1 MSAREQARDEAQ
13 QGTRESLERLVG
25 RIGDRAAVRVSS
37 AVVPVAGGVV
47 SAGEH
52 FIDHIDEITDDL
64 GEVVPGGGVVN
75 WVADLALV
83 PARLFVGVARTAL
96 DRAR

>member
-1 MSAREQARDEAQ
+1 
-13 QGTRESLERLVG
+13 
-25 RIGDRAAVRVSS
+25 
-37 AVVPVAGGVV
+37 VV

-52 FIDHIDEITDDL
+52 FIDHIDEIADDL
-64 GEVVPGGGVVN
+64 GEVVPGGGAVN

-83 PARLFVGVARTAL
+83 PARFFFGVARTAL